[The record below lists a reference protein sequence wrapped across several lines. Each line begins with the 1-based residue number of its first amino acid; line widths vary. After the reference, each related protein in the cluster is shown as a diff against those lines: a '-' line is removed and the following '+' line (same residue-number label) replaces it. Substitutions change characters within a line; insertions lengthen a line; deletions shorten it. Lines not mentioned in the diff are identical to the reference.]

1 MRSGRS
7 PAFYWLAALF
17 AAFVLF
23 LYGPMITI
31 VILSF
36 QGPEG
41 GLTFPMNGM
50 SLHWF
55 SKLWEGLGVV
65 DIWAAFGRSLRL
77 GALVMVLTVVLSL
90 AAGLAYRKRFPGS
103 DLLFYVVVASLIVPS
118 IVVSLGIGLE
128 FRLFDDAV
136 KSLADAL
143 GWSWLADAYTT
154 AMGLYT
160 SALAAHLTWTLPFG
174 LLIMFAIFNRFDRRY
189 EEAARDL
196 GATPWQS
203 FAHVVLPIIGP
214 SVIGIGLF
222 GFTLSWDEVAR
233 SSQAIGDLNTLPLE
247 LQGLTTTVTNPAIY
261 ALGTVTTGVS
271 FVVIFAALG
280 LIQWLRRR
288 QARHGSDAGQGLT

>member
-1 MRSGRS
+1 VEKR
-7 PAFYWLAALF
+7 PASFYWLAGLF
-17 AAFVLF
+17 SLFVLF

-31 VILSF
+31 LILSF

-41 GLTFPMNGM
+41 GLTFPMNGV

-55 SKLWEGLGVV
+55 AKLWEGLGVV
-65 DIWAAFGRSLRL
+65 DIWAAFRRSLRL
-77 GALVMVLTVVLSL
+77 GFVVMVFTVVLSL
-90 AAGLAYRKRFPGS
+90 LAGLAYRKRFLGS
-103 DLLFYVVVASLIVPS
+103 NVLFYVVIASLIVPS

-136 KSLADAL
+136 KALAETFN
-143 GWSWLADAYTT
+143 WTWITENYTT
-154 AMGLYT
+154 AMDIYT
-160 SALAAHLTWTLPFG
+160 SGLGAQLTWTLPFG
-174 LLIMFAIFNRFDRRY
+174 LLITFAIFNRFDRRY

-203 FAHVVLPIIGP
+203 FAHVVLPIIAA

-233 SSQAIGDLNTLPLE
+233 SSQAMGDLNTLPLE
-247 LQGLTTTVTNPAIY
+247 LEGLTTTVTNPQIY

-271 FVVIFAALG
+271 FVVIFSALA
-280 LIQWLRRR
+280 LIQALRR
-288 QARHGSDAGQGLT
+288 

>member
-1 MRSGRS
+1 VEKR
-7 PAFYWLAALF
+7 PASFYWLAALF
-17 AAFVLF
+17 AVFVLF

-31 VILSF
+31 LILSF

-41 GLTFPMNGM
+41 GLTFPMNGV

-55 SKLWEGLGVV
+55 AKLWEGLGVV
-65 DIWAAFGRSLRL
+65 DIWAAFRRSFRL
-77 GALVMVLTVVLSL
+77 GLVVMVLTVVLSL
-90 AAGLAYRKRFPGS
+90 LAGLAYRKRFAGS
-103 DLLFYVVVASLIVPS
+103 NALFYVVIASLIVPS

-136 KSLADAL
+136 KAMAETF
-143 GWSWLADAYTT
+143 GWTWVTENYTT
-154 AMGLYT
+154 SMDIYT
-160 SALAAHLTWTLPFG
+160 SGLGAQLTWTLPFG
-174 LLIMFAIFNRFDRRY
+174 LLITFAIFNRFDRRY

-203 FAHVVLPIIGP
+203 FAHVVLPIIAP

-233 SSQAIGDLNTLPLE
+233 SSQAMGDLNTLPLE
-247 LQGLTTTVTNPAIY
+247 LEGLTTTVTNPQIY

-271 FVVIFAALG
+271 FVVIFAALA
-280 LIQWLRRR
+280 LIQALRR
-288 QARHGSDAGQGLT
+288 